1 MRRSQSLHQL
11 RPVQSSRAPGRT
23 ASLDSLLETGGPDLR
38 PLDRSGTQEA
48 LVRTCF
54 LSRTDRKAASL
65 PPSQKSPCGVLP
77 ENCHNVLQRG
87 DAAQKDFTGIKENES
102 QDSNQEHSGLEQHQD
117 STSTV
122 REALPILTYDLHRKT
137 CLLERDNEELRKKS
151 KVSHEKLL
159 LEDQGTRVVK
169 AWIKKNEN
177 NLAKLEVHLGLKDI
191 LRQTEN
197 ELDYGTEILVKATV
211 DIETIQAVE
220 KNILQN
226 RELQEAL
233 ASLLPRQLCPEEMGE
248 AKAQQFIR
256 QYEEAYGSR
265 RELDEE
271 DEEEEAA
278 VAEDKEH
285 ESHRKEEEDTEEKKQ
300 EGKGEGKE
308 ENKDVLGVEEEGEKE
323 GEKEEE
329 KKKGEEEEEKGEEE
343 DTGEE
348 EEENGE
354 DKGEKGEEKEDT
366 DEEEGEKQGEM
377 MATDVTEVREEERG
391 EEDQNG

>member
-177 NLAKLEVHLGLKDI
+177 NLAKLE
-191 LRQTEN
+191 
-197 ELDYGTEILVKATV
+197 ATV

-226 RELQEAL
+226 REKLQEAL